1 MSGVHDL
8 VTALQAQNGSTPL
21 HNAASN
27 GHHEAAEA
35 LALHC
40 DCDIQNSN
48 GNTALHVAASK
59 GGLQGGG
66 VPRQAQASP
75 SGCTPRCPAGFL
87 RPLVCAYV
95 GCSTGCLHPAALHH
109 AEPWTDKHHLWQGCG
124 SSCQISLLPAHQDPA
139 S

>member
-1 MSGVHDL
+1 MSSSDEVAGALKLIGGLAAMSGVHDL
-8 VTALQAQNGSTPL
+8 DTALQAQNGSTPL

-59 GGLQGGG
+59 GGLHGGG
-66 VPRQAQASP
+66 VPR
-75 SGCTPRCPAGFL
+75 
-87 RPLVCAYV
+87 
-95 GCSTGCLHPAALHH
+95 
-109 AEPWTDKHHLWQGCG
+109 
-124 SSCQISLLPAHQDPA
+124 
-139 S
+139 